1 MAKTIAVTEQPS
13 TGLQQLKSQPARLD
27 RVPQGRAQRDA
38 QGDLALARRGA
49 VDHDRRPRHRLHL
62 RRVLLAGGQHHR
74 PGDRGPAAPPDH
86 STKQIRAFPGKASR
100 EKQTMR
106 EKGTTM
112 AAEEQNPEEQNP
124 EGERPETHEQ
134 LAPPVNENFKWYIIH
149 AYSGFERKVRESLES
164 RITAFGL
171 QNRIG
176 RIMIP
181 TEPVTELR
189 NGKKYTIERV
199 FLPGYVLVE
208 MELDNDLW
216 HVIKNTPR
224 VTGFLGTGDKPV
236 ALSEQEVSS
245 ILFRS
250 DAAKDKPSM
259 KVKFEKGE
267 QVRINEGPF
276 ANFTGAVDDVN
287 EDRQTLKVM
296 VSIFGRSTPVEIEF
310 SKVDKV
316 DRVALPT

>member
-1 MAKTIAVTEQPS
+1 
-13 TGLQQLKSQPARLD
+13 
-27 RVPQGRAQRDA
+27 
-38 QGDLALARRGA
+38 
-49 VDHDRRPRHRLHL
+49 
-62 RRVLLAGGQHHR
+62 
-74 PGDRGPAAPPDH
+74 
-86 STKQIRAFPGKASR
+86 
-100 EKQTMR
+100 MR
-106 EKGTTM
+106 EEGTTM
-112 AAEEQNPEEQNP
+112 AEEQQNPEEQNLGGAADGLTTEQP
-124 EGERPETHEQ
+124 ADQ
-134 LAPPVNENFKWYIIH
+134 LAPPVNEKFKWYIIH

-164 RITAFGL
+164 RIAAFGL
-171 QNRIG
+171 QNKIG

-199 FLPGYVLVE
+199 FLPGYVLIE
-208 MELDNDLW
+208 MDLDNDLW

-224 VTGFLGTGDKPV
+224 VTGFLGTGDNPV

-250 DAAKDKPSM
+250 DVSKDTPTLKI
-259 KVKFEKGE
+259 KFEKGE

-276 ANFTGAVDDVN
+276 ANFTGAVDEIN
-287 EDRQTLKVM
+287 EDKQTLKVM

-316 DRVALPT
+316 VA

>member
-1 MAKTIAVTEQPS
+1 M
-13 TGLQQLKSQPARLD
+13 
-27 RVPQGRAQRDA
+27 
-38 QGDLALARRGA
+38 
-49 VDHDRRPRHRLHL
+49 
-62 RRVLLAGGQHHR
+62 
-74 PGDRGPAAPPDH
+74 
-86 STKQIRAFPGKASR
+86 
-100 EKQTMR
+100 MR

-112 AAEEQNPEEQNP
+112 AAEEQNPEQQNP
-124 EGERPETHEQ
+124 EVNGAAVDPSSEQ

-181 TEPVTELR
+181 TEPVTEIR

-224 VTGFLGTGDKPV
+224 VTGFLGTGDNPV

-250 DAAKDKPSM
+250 DVSTSKPSM
-259 KVKFEKGE
+259 KVKFDKGE

-276 ANFTGAVDDVN
+276 ANFTGAVDDIN
-287 EDRQTLKVM
+287 EDKQTLKVM

-316 DRVALPT
+316 VDE

>member
-1 MAKTIAVTEQPS
+1 
-13 TGLQQLKSQPARLD
+13 
-27 RVPQGRAQRDA
+27 
-38 QGDLALARRGA
+38 
-49 VDHDRRPRHRLHL
+49 
-62 RRVLLAGGQHHR
+62 
-74 PGDRGPAAPPDH
+74 
-86 STKQIRAFPGKASR
+86 
-100 EKQTMR
+100 MR
-106 EKGTTM
+106 EEGTTM
-112 AAEEQNPEEQNP
+112 AAEEQNPEEQKLAAANARD
-124 EGERPETHEQ
+124 EASTETPGEQ

-164 RITAFGL
+164 RISAFGL
-171 QNRIG
+171 QNKIG

-208 MELDNDLW
+208 MDLDNDLW

-224 VTGFLGTGDKPV
+224 VTGFLGTGDNPV

-245 ILFRS
+245 IIFRS
-250 DAAKDKPSM
+250 DSTKDKPSM
-259 KVKFEKGE
+259 KIKFDKGE

-276 ANFTGAVDDVN
+276 ANFTGAVDEVN
-287 EDRQTLKVM
+287 EDKQTLKVM

-310 SKVDKV
+310 SKVDKI
-316 DRVALPT
+316 TE

>member
-1 MAKTIAVTEQPS
+1 
-13 TGLQQLKSQPARLD
+13 
-27 RVPQGRAQRDA
+27 
-38 QGDLALARRGA
+38 
-49 VDHDRRPRHRLHL
+49 
-62 RRVLLAGGQHHR
+62 
-74 PGDRGPAAPPDH
+74 
-86 STKQIRAFPGKASR
+86 
-100 EKQTMR
+100 MR
-106 EKGTTM
+106 EKGTITM
-112 AAEEQNPEEQNP
+112 AADEQIPEAQVPGGEQP
-124 EGERPETHEQ
+124 SEQ

-164 RITAFGL
+164 RIQAFGL

-224 VTGFLGTGDKPV
+224 VTGFLGTGDSPV
-236 ALSEQEVSS
+236 ALSEAEVSS

-250 DAAKDKPSM
+250 ESAKDKPSM

-276 ANFTGAVDDVN
+276 ANFNGTVDDVN

-310 SKVDKV
+310 AKVDKMEE
-316 DRVALPT
+316 

>member
-1 MAKTIAVTEQPS
+1 MHPE
-13 TGLQQLKSQPARLD
+13 
-27 RVPQGRAQRDA
+27 
-38 QGDLALARRGA
+38 
-49 VDHDRRPRHRLHL
+49 
-62 RRVLLAGGQHHR
+62 
-74 PGDRGPAAPPDH
+74 
-86 STKQIRAFPGKASR
+86 
-100 EKQTMR
+100 
-106 EKGTTM
+106 GTLTM
-112 AAEEQNPEEQNP
+112 AAEEQLT
-124 EGERPETHEQ
+124 EGQTPGELSAEQ

-164 RITAFGL
+164 RIQAFGL

-236 ALSEQEVSS
+236 ALSEAEVSS

-250 DAAKDKPSM
+250 ESAKDKPAM

-276 ANFTGAVDDVN
+276 ANFNGTVDDVN

-310 SKVDKV
+310 AKVDKMEE
-316 DRVALPT
+316 

>member
-1 MAKTIAVTEQPS
+1 
-13 TGLQQLKSQPARLD
+13 
-27 RVPQGRAQRDA
+27 
-38 QGDLALARRGA
+38 
-49 VDHDRRPRHRLHL
+49 
-62 RRVLLAGGQHHR
+62 
-74 PGDRGPAAPPDH
+74 
-86 STKQIRAFPGKASR
+86 
-100 EKQTMR
+100 MR
-106 EKGTTM
+106 EKGTMM

-124 EGERPETHEQ
+124 QGEPTEH

-171 QNRIG
+171 QNKIG

-189 NGKKYTIERV
+189 NGKKYTIDRV

-208 MELDNDLW
+208 MDLDNDLW

-224 VTGFLGTGDKPV
+224 VTGFLGTGDNPV

-250 DAAKDKPSM
+250 DSAKDKPAM
-259 KVKFEKGE
+259 KVKFDKGE

-276 ANFTGAVDDVN
+276 ANFTGAVDDIN
-287 EDRQTLKVM
+287 EDKQTLKVM

-316 DRVALPT
+316 TE

>member
-1 MAKTIAVTEQPS
+1 MT
-13 TGLQQLKSQPARLD
+13 
-27 RVPQGRAQRDA
+27 
-38 QGDLALARRGA
+38 
-49 VDHDRRPRHRLHL
+49 
-62 RRVLLAGGQHHR
+62 
-74 PGDRGPAAPPDH
+74 
-86 STKQIRAFPGKASR
+86 
-100 EKQTMR
+100 R

-124 EGERPETHEQ
+124 ESLNAGGDPSTEQ

-164 RITAFGL
+164 RIQAFGL

-208 MELDNDLW
+208 MDLDNDLW

-224 VTGFLGTGDKPV
+224 VTGFLGTGDNPV

-250 DAAKDKPSM
+250 DVSKDKPSM
-259 KVKFEKGE
+259 KVKFDKGE

-276 ANFTGAVDDVN
+276 ANFTGTVDDVN

-316 DRVALPT
+316 VDE

>member
-1 MAKTIAVTEQPS
+1 MAEAENTTDEQQLLAEGEQP
-13 TGLQQLKSQPARLD
+13 A
-27 RVPQGRAQRDA
+27 
-38 QGDLALARRGA
+38 
-49 VDHDRRPRHRLHL
+49 
-62 RRVLLAGGQHHR
+62 
-74 PGDRGPAAPPDH
+74 
-86 STKQIRAFPGKASR
+86 
-100 EKQTMR
+100 
-106 EKGTTM
+106 
-112 AAEEQNPEEQNP
+112 
-124 EGERPETHEQ
+124 EQ

-164 RITAFGL
+164 RIRAFGL
-171 QNRIG
+171 ENRIG

-208 MELDNDLW
+208 MDLDNDLW

-224 VTGFLGTGDKPV
+224 VTGFLGTGDNPV

-250 DAAKDKPSM
+250 DSSKDKPSM
-259 KVKFEKGE
+259 KIKFAKGE

-276 ANFTGAVDDVN
+276 ANFSGTVDDAN
-287 EDRQTLKVM
+287 DERQTLKVM

-310 SKVDKV
+310 SKVDKIEE
-316 DRVALPT
+316 

>member
-1 MAKTIAVTEQPS
+1 MYEEGI
-13 TGLQQLKSQPARLD
+13 
-27 RVPQGRAQRDA
+27 
-38 QGDLALARRGA
+38 
-49 VDHDRRPRHRLHL
+49 
-62 RRVLLAGGQHHR
+62 
-74 PGDRGPAAPPDH
+74 
-86 STKQIRAFPGKASR
+86 
-100 EKQTMR
+100 
-106 EKGTTM
+106 TM
-112 AAEEQNPEEQNP
+112 AVEEQNPEALNP
-124 EGERPETHEQ
+124 EGEQPTEQ

-164 RITAFGL
+164 RVRAFGL
-171 QNRIG
+171 ENRIG

-224 VTGFLGTGDKPV
+224 VTGFLGTGDNPV

-250 DAAKDKPSM
+250 ESTANKPSM

-276 ANFTGAVDDVN
+276 ANFTGTVDDVN

-316 DRVALPT
+316 VE

>member
-1 MAKTIAVTEQPS
+1 MTHE
-13 TGLQQLKSQPARLD
+13 
-27 RVPQGRAQRDA
+27 
-38 QGDLALARRGA
+38 
-49 VDHDRRPRHRLHL
+49 
-62 RRVLLAGGQHHR
+62 
-74 PGDRGPAAPPDH
+74 
-86 STKQIRAFPGKASR
+86 
-100 EKQTMR
+100 E
-106 EKGTTM
+106 GTTM
-112 AAEEQNPEEQNP
+112 AAEEIIPEEQQQP
-124 EGERPETHEQ
+124 EEHLE
-134 LAPPVNENFKWYIIH
+134 PPVNANFKWYIIH

-224 VTGFLGTGDKPV
+224 VTGFLGTGDSPV

-250 DAAKDKPSM
+250 DVTKDKPAT
-259 KVKFEKGE
+259 KIKFEKGE

-276 ANFTGAVDDVN
+276 ANFNGAVDDVN
-287 EDRQTLKVM
+287 EDKQTLKVM

-310 SKVDKV
+310 SKVDKMV
-316 DRVALPT
+316 DE

>member
-1 MAKTIAVTEQPS
+1 MMQQEGTIMADEQDP
-13 TGLQQLKSQPARLD
+13 G
-27 RVPQGRAQRDA
+27 AQ
-38 QGDLALARRGA
+38 
-49 VDHDRRPRHRLHL
+49 
-62 RRVLLAGGQHHR
+62 
-74 PGDRGPAAPPDH
+74 
-86 STKQIRAFPGKASR
+86 
-100 EKQTMR
+100 
-106 EKGTTM
+106 
-112 AAEEQNPEEQNP
+112 PEEHL
-124 EGERPETHEQ
+124 E
-134 LAPPVNENFKWYIIH
+134 PPVNANFKWYIIH

-224 VTGFLGTGDKPV
+224 VTGFLGTGDSPV

-250 DAAKDKPSM
+250 DVSKDKPAT
-259 KVKFEKGE
+259 KIKFEKGE

-276 ANFTGAVDDVN
+276 ANFNGAVDDVN
-287 EDRQTLKVM
+287 EDKQTLKVM

-310 SKVDKV
+310 SKVDKMT
-316 DRVALPT
+316 DE

>member
-1 MAKTIAVTEQPS
+1 MMYE
-13 TGLQQLKSQPARLD
+13 
-27 RVPQGRAQRDA
+27 
-38 QGDLALARRGA
+38 
-49 VDHDRRPRHRLHL
+49 
-62 RRVLLAGGQHHR
+62 
-74 PGDRGPAAPPDH
+74 
-86 STKQIRAFPGKASR
+86 
-100 EKQTMR
+100 E
-106 EKGTTM
+106 GTTM
-112 AAEEQNPEEQNP
+112 AAEEQNPVALNPQGEQP
-124 EGERPETHEQ
+124 AEQ

-164 RITAFGL
+164 RIAAFGL

-224 VTGFLGTGDKPV
+224 VTGFLGTGDNPV

-250 DAAKDKPSM
+250 DSTTNKPTM

-276 ANFTGAVDDVN
+276 ANFTGAVDDIN
-287 EDRQTLKVM
+287 EDKQTLKVM

-316 DRVALPT
+316 EE

>member
-1 MAKTIAVTEQPS
+1 
-13 TGLQQLKSQPARLD
+13 
-27 RVPQGRAQRDA
+27 
-38 QGDLALARRGA
+38 
-49 VDHDRRPRHRLHL
+49 
-62 RRVLLAGGQHHR
+62 
-74 PGDRGPAAPPDH
+74 
-86 STKQIRAFPGKASR
+86 
-100 EKQTMR
+100 MR
-106 EKGTTM
+106 EKGITM
-112 AAEEQNPEEQNP
+112 AEEQQNPEEQNP
-124 EGERPETHEQ
+124 DTQIAGEDSSSEQPTDQ

-164 RITAFGL
+164 RISAFGL
-171 QNRIG
+171 QNKIG

-199 FLPGYVLVE
+199 FLPGYVLIE
-208 MELDNDLW
+208 MDLDNDLW

-224 VTGFLGTGDKPV
+224 VTGFLGTGDNPV

-245 ILFRS
+245 IIFRS
-250 DAAKDKPSM
+250 DVSKEKPSL
-259 KVKFEKGE
+259 KIKFDRGE

-276 ANFTGAVDDVN
+276 ANFTGAVDEIN
-287 EDRQTLKVM
+287 EDKQTLKVM

-316 DRVALPT
+316 VE

>member
-1 MAKTIAVTEQPS
+1 MAVEQ
-13 TGLQQLKSQPARLD
+13 
-27 RVPQGRAQRDA
+27 
-38 QGDLALARRGA
+38 
-49 VDHDRRPRHRLHL
+49 
-62 RRVLLAGGQHHR
+62 
-74 PGDRGPAAPPDH
+74 
-86 STKQIRAFPGKASR
+86 
-100 EKQTMR
+100 
-106 EKGTTM
+106 
-112 AAEEQNPEEQNP
+112 QNMEAQNP
-124 EGERPETHEQ
+124 EGEQTGEQ

-164 RITAFGL
+164 RIAAFGL
-171 QNRIG
+171 QNKIG

-199 FLPGYVLVE
+199 FLPGYVLIE
-208 MELDNDLW
+208 MDLDNDLW

-224 VTGFLGTGDKPV
+224 VTGFLGTGDNPV

-250 DAAKDKPSM
+250 DVSKDKPTL
-259 KVKFEKGE
+259 KIKFEKGE

-276 ANFTGAVDDVN
+276 ANFTGAVDEIN
-287 EDRQTLKVM
+287 EDKQTLKVM

-310 SKVDKV
+310 SKVDKI
-316 DRVALPT
+316 TE

>member
-1 MAKTIAVTEQPS
+1 
-13 TGLQQLKSQPARLD
+13 
-27 RVPQGRAQRDA
+27 
-38 QGDLALARRGA
+38 
-49 VDHDRRPRHRLHL
+49 
-62 RRVLLAGGQHHR
+62 
-74 PGDRGPAAPPDH
+74 
-86 STKQIRAFPGKASR
+86 
-100 EKQTMR
+100 MR
-106 EKGTTM
+106 EKGTIM

-124 EGERPETHEQ
+124 QGESSEQ

-171 QNRIG
+171 QNKIG

-189 NGKKYTIERV
+189 NGKKYIIDRV

-208 MELDNDLW
+208 MDLDNDLW

-224 VTGFLGTGDKPV
+224 VTGFLGTGDNPV

-276 ANFTGAVDDVN
+276 ANFTGAVDDIN
-287 EDRQTLKVM
+287 EDKQTLKVM

-316 DRVALPT
+316 TE

>member
-1 MAKTIAVTEQPS
+1 MTAENVGGEADQTIEAE
-13 TGLQQLKSQPARLD
+13 
-27 RVPQGRAQRDA
+27 
-38 QGDLALARRGA
+38 GA
-49 VDHDRRPRHRLHL
+49 V
-62 RRVLLAGGQHHR
+62 AET
-74 PGDRGPAAPPDH
+74 AA
-86 STKQIRAFPGKASR
+86 A
-100 EKQTMR
+100 
-106 EKGTTM
+106 
-112 AAEEQNPEEQNP
+112 
-124 EGERPETHEQ
+124 
-134 LAPPVNENFKWYIIH
+134 PVNENFKWYIIH
-149 AYSGFERKVRESLES
+149 AYSGFERKVKESLES
-164 RITAFGL
+164 RIAAFGL

-224 VTGFLGTGDKPV
+224 VTGFLGTGDNPV

-250 DAAKDKPSM
+250 DVSKDKPSM
-259 KVKFEKGE
+259 KVKFDKGE

-276 ANFTGAVDDVN
+276 ANFTGTVDDVN

-316 DRVALPT
+316 EA